1 MSESGN
7 ILPFFENFLKQD
19 IQMEMFTIGDT
30 SYRIS
35 EIFMV
40 QRPYENGRYGVR
52 TYLKGL
58 NVPVDC
64 WCSNEKERDN
74 VYKAMLDAIEDN

>member
-1 MSESGN
+1 
-7 ILPFFENFLKQD
+7 
-19 IQMEMFTIGDT
+19 MEMFTIGDT

-40 QRPYENGRYGVR
+40 QRPHEKGRYGIR
-52 TYLKGL
+52 TFIKGL

-64 WCSNEKERDN
+64 WCSDENERDN
-74 VYKAMLDAIEDN
+74 VYNAMIDAIEDN